1 MTSTK
6 FCMEASDYEVNN
18 STDSGDQVRID
29 LLEELVV
36 GNGCTSA
43 STITFYDTAG
53 YDYWETPVVPNN

>member
-1 MTSTK
+1 
-6 FCMEASDYEVNN
+6 MEASDYEVNN